1 MPNKFLIIFITF
13 VSIAAKISRNIVK
26 VKKSHLL
33 YLDPKN
39 NKKNFLSPTVPEGLE
54 NVISPIKTN
63 AASDSNSIPN
73 NFFQLL
79 KKNFSQTLSDLIDMP
94 FNQGVF
100 FKYAKNRKCYSCPQK
115 W

>member
-1 MPNKFLIIFITF
+1 MPNRFLTIFITF
-13 VSIAAKISRNIVK
+13 ISIAAKLSRNIVK

-39 NKKNFLSPTVPEGLE
+39 NKKHFLSPTVPEDLE

-63 AASDSNSIPN
+63 AASDPNSIPN

-79 KKNFSQTLSDLIDMP
+79 KEKFSQTLSDLIDMP

-100 FKYAKNRKCYSCPQK
+100 FEYAKNRKCYPCPQK
-115 W
+115 